1 MDTKVLDKQSQ
12 HWEKN
17 FSNKP
22 EMFGLEPSY
31 SAKKSLEIFKKNKIN
46 NIIELGAGLG
56 RDTIFFAENDI
67 NVHALDYSQSAIN
80 IIKDKVKKKQLQN
93 KITAEVFDVRKK
105 FQFSNNFFDSCYS
118 HMLYCMALSN
128 IDLIKLNQE
137 ILRIIKPGGFN
148 IYTVRNTFDA
158 DFKKGISRG
167 DDLYEID
174 GFIVHFFSDEKI
186 KSLLD
191 GYLNIE
197 LEKFDEGSFP
207 RKLSL
212 VINQKNN

>member
-1 MDTKVLDKQSQ
+1 
-12 HWEKN
+12 
-17 FSNKP
+17 
-22 EMFGLEPSY
+22 
-31 SAKKSLEIFKKNKIN
+31 
-46 NIIELGAGLG
+46 
-56 RDTIFFAENDI
+56 
-67 NVHALDYSQSAIN
+67 
-80 IIKDKVKKKQLQN
+80 
-93 KITAEVFDVRKK
+93 
-105 FQFSNNFFDSCYS
+105 
-118 HMLYCMALSN
+118 MLYCMALSN

-158 DFKKGISRG
+158 DFKKGIYRG